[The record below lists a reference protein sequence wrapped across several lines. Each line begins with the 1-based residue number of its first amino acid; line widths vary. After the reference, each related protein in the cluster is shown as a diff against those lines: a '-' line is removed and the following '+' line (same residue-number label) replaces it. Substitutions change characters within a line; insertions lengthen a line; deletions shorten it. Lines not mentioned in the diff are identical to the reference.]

1 MTDIFDRLGLRR
13 VINVSGTET
22 PFGAAPVRPEVV
34 AAISEIV
41 PHSVLM
47 RELQS
52 AASQVIARAAGTE
65 AGCVTGCT
73 AASIVIAVAACMTG
87 RDLARVEQL
96 PDTKGMKNE
105 VVMQK
110 GHEITYGH
118 NVSQNVRIAGASAIE
133 IGAATQCG
141 VYQLRHAITP
151 NTAAALY
158 VVSPLTVQNRLI
170 DLKTFCAVCH
180 ECEVPVIVDAASV
193 TDPRPY
199 VEAGTDLVLFS
210 AHKAFAS
217 ITAGVIAGP
226 LALVQAC
233 IYQEHGIGRPMK
245 IGKEGVAGAIAALE
259 AWMTDDR
266 DQTRRELNARLRH
279 VESRLKKISGL
290 TVSMQGTQL
299 KLEVDPSK
307 ATVSAYGLAQA
318 LFAGNP
324 AIIVWSQFA
333 REGILLLTFGKV
345 SDEVADRVCD
355 RIAEICAAG
364 SAATDSVPNVGDAI
378 AEQLQQ
384 WPVTLSALESDRR
397 R

>member
-1 MTDIFDRLGLRR
+1 MADLFHQLALRR

-22 PFGAAPVRPEVV
+22 PFGASPVRPEVV
-34 AAISEIV
+34 AAITEII

-52 AASQVIARAAGTE
+52 AASEVIARATGAE

-73 AASIVIAVAACMTG
+73 AAGIVIAVAACMTG
-87 RDLARVEQL
+87 RDLGRVEQL

-118 NVSQNVRIAGASAIE
+118 NVSQNVRLAGAQLIE

-141 VYQLRHAITP
+141 VYQLRHAITS

-170 DLKTFCAVCH
+170 DLKTFCATCH
-180 ECEVPVIVDAASV
+180 ESGVPVIVDAASV
-193 TDPRPY
+193 SDPRPY
-199 VEAGTDLVLFS
+199 VEAGADLVLFS

-217 ITAGVIAGP
+217 ITAGVIAGRLP
-226 LALVQAC
+226 LVQAC
-233 IYQEHGIGRPMK
+233 FYQEHGIGRPMK
-245 IGKEGVAGAIAALE
+245 VGKEGVAGAIAALE
-259 AWMTDDR
+259 AWLMDDR
-266 DQTRRELNARLRH
+266 DQAVQALNARLLR
-279 VESRLKKISGL
+279 VESRLKQIAGL
-290 TVSMQGTQL
+290 AVSRQGMQL
-299 KLEVDPSK
+299 KLEIDPSK
-307 ATVSAYGLAQA
+307 ASISAHGLAKA
-318 LFAGNP
+318 LRGGDP

-333 REGILLLTFGKV
+333 REGMLLLTFGKV
-345 SDEVADRVCD
+345 SDAVADHVCE

-364 SAATDSVPNVGDAI
+364 SDTQGPVPNIGDAI
-378 AEQLQQ
+378 ADQLQE
-384 WPVTLSALESDRR
+384 WPVVLKRSQHR
-397 R
+397 

>member
-22 PFGAAPVRPEVV
+22 PFGASPVRPEVI
-34 AAISEIV
+34 AAITEIT

-52 AASQVIARAAGTE
+52 AASEVIARAAGTE

-73 AASIVIAVAACMTG
+73 AAGIVVAVAACMTG

-118 NVSQNVRIAGASAIE
+118 NVSQNVRIAGASVIE

-141 VYQLRHAITP
+141 VYQLRHAITS
-151 NTAAALY
+151 NTAAAMY

-170 DLKTFCAVCH
+170 DLRTFCAVCH
-180 ECEVPVIVDAASV
+180 EYDVPVIVDAASV

-199 VEAGTDLVLFS
+199 VEAGADLVLFS

-217 ITAGVIAGP
+217 LTAGVIAGR

-245 IGKEGVAGAIAALE
+245 VGKEGVAGAIAALE
-259 AWMTDDR
+259 AWVMDDR
-266 DQTRRELNARLRH
+266 DQARNVLEARLQR
-279 VESRLKKISGL
+279 VESRLKKIAGVTASR
-290 TVSMQGTQL
+290 QGTQI
-299 KLEVDPSK
+299 KLEIDRTK
-307 ATVSAYGLAQA
+307 ASVSAYGLAKA
-318 LFAGNP
+318 LFTDDP

-333 REGILLLTFGKV
+333 REGMLLLTFGKV
-345 SDEVADRVCD
+345 TDAVADHVCE
-355 RIAEICAAG
+355 RIAALCAAG
-364 SAATDSVPNVGDAI
+364 GDAQEPVPNIGDAV
-378 AEQLQQ
+378 ADQLQA
-384 WPVTLSALESDRR
+384 WPVTLKRS
-397 R
+397 

>member
-1 MTDIFDRLGLRR
+1 MTDIFDRLCLRR

-34 AAISEIV
+34 AAITEII

-52 AASQVIARAAGTE
+52 AASEVIARATGTE

-73 AASIVIAVAACMTG
+73 AASIVIGVAACMTG
-87 RDLARVEQL
+87 RDLGRVEQL

-118 NVSQNVRIAGASAIE
+118 NVSQNVRIAGASVVE

-141 VYQLRHAITP
+141 VYQLQHAINA
-151 NTAAALY
+151 NTSAALY

-180 ECEVPVIVDAASV
+180 EYDVPVIVDAASV
-193 TDPRPY
+193 SDPRPY
-199 VEAGTDLVLFS
+199 VEAGADLVLFS

-245 IGKEGVAGAIAALE
+245 VGKEGIAGAIGALE
-259 AWMTDDR
+259 AWVTDDR
-266 DQTRRELNARLRH
+266 DRTRRELNARLRH

-307 ATVSAYGLAQA
+307 ASVSAYGLAQA

-333 REGILLLTFGKV
+333 REGMLLLTFGKV

-355 RIAEICAAG
+355 RIAEISAAG

-384 WPVTLSALESDRR
+384 WPVTLSALQRDRR

>member
-1 MTDIFDRLGLRR
+1 MNDIFDRLGLRR

-22 PFGAAPVRPEVV
+22 PFGAAPVRPEVI
-34 AAISEIV
+34 AAINEII

-52 AASQVIARAAGTE
+52 EASEVIARATGTE

-73 AASIVIAVAACMTG
+73 AASIVITVAACMTG
-87 RDLARVEQL
+87 RDLARAEQL
-96 PDTKGMKNE
+96 PDTKGLKNE

-118 NVSQNVRIAGASAIE
+118 NVSQNVRIAGASVIE

-180 ECEVPVIVDAASV
+180 EYDVPVIVDAASV

-199 VEAGTDLVLFS
+199 VEAGADLVLFS
-210 AHKAFAS
+210 AHKAFGS
-217 ITAGVIAGP
+217 ITAGVVAGR

-245 IGKEGVAGAIAALE
+245 VGKEGVAGAIAALE
-259 AWMTDDR
+259 AWMADDR
-266 DQTRRELNARLRH
+266 DQARKVLEARLQR
-279 VESRLKKISGL
+279 VEARLKKIAEIV
-290 TVSMQGTQL
+290 VSRQGTQI
-299 KLEVDPSK
+299 KLEIDRAK
-307 ATVSAYGLAQA
+307 ASMSAYGLAKA
-318 LFAGNP
+318 LSADDP

-333 REGILLLTFGKV
+333 REGMLLLTFGKV
-345 SDEVADRVCD
+345 TDAVADYVCE
-355 RIAEICAAG
+355 RIAAICAAG
-364 SAATDSVPNVGDAI
+364 GHAQEPVPNIGDAV
-378 AEQLQQ
+378 ADQLQA
-384 WPVTLSALESDRR
+384 WPVTLKRS
-397 R
+397 

>member
-1 MTDIFDRLGLRR
+1 MRR

-22 PFGAAPVRPEVV
+22 PFGAAPVRTEVIT
-34 AAISEIV
+34 AITEIV

-52 AASQVIARAAGTE
+52 AASQVIARATGAE

-87 RDLARVEQL
+87 RELARVEQL

-118 NVSQNVRIAGASAIE
+118 NVSQNARIAGALLVE

-141 VYQLRHAITP
+141 VYQLQHAINP

-170 DLKTFCAVCH
+170 DLKTFCVACH
-180 ECEVPVIVDAASV
+180 ARGVPVIVDAASV
-193 TDPRPY
+193 SDPRPY
-199 VEAGTDLVLFS
+199 VEAGGDLVLFS
-210 AHKAFAS
+210 AHKQFSS
-217 ITAGVIAGP
+217 ITAGVIAGRLP
-226 LALVQAC
+226 LVQAC

-245 IGKEGVAGAIAALE
+245 VGKEGVAGAIAALE

-266 DQTRRELNARLRH
+266 DRMRQDLSARLKR
-279 VESRLKKISGL
+279 VESQLNKIAGTAASI
-290 TVSMQGTQL
+290 QGTQIRL
-299 KLEVDPSK
+299 DIDRSK
-307 ATVSAYGLAQA
+307 SAVSAYGLAKA
-318 LFAGNP
+318 LFAGDP

-333 REGILLLTFGKV
+333 REGTLLLTFGKV
-345 SDEVADRVCD
+345 TDAIADYVCE
-355 RIAEICAAG
+355 RIAAICAAG
-364 SAATDSVPNVGDAI
+364 VDDQEPAPNIGDAI
-378 AEQLQQ
+378 ADQLHD
-384 WPVTLSALESDRR
+384 WPVELKHS
-397 R
+397 

>member
-1 MTDIFDRLGLRR
+1 MSDIFDKRGLRR

-34 AAISEIV
+34 AAINEIV

-47 RELQS
+47 HELQS
-52 AASQVIARAAGTE
+52 AASEVIARATGAE

-73 AASIVIAVAACMTG
+73 AASIVIGVAACMTG
-87 RDLARVEQL
+87 RDLGRVEQL

-118 NVSQNVRIAGASAIE
+118 NVSQNVRIAGASLIE

-141 VYQLRHAITP
+141 VYQLQHAITP

-170 DLKTFCAVCH
+170 DLKTFCAACH
-180 ECEVPVIVDAASV
+180 ERGVPVIVDAASV

-199 VEAGTDLVLFS
+199 VEAGADLVLFS

-217 ITAGVIAGP
+217 ITAGVIAGG
-226 LALVQAC
+226 LSLVQAC

-245 IGKEGVAGAIAALE
+245 VGKEGVAAAIAALE

-266 DQTRRELNARLRH
+266 DQARQELNARLKR
-279 VESRLKKISGL
+279 VESRLKKITGF
-290 TVSMQGTQL
+290 TVSMQGTQI
-299 KLEVDPSK
+299 KLEIDRSK
-307 ATVSAYGLAQA
+307 ASVSAYELAKA
-318 LFAGNP
+318 LFADDP
-324 AIIVWSQFA
+324 AVIVWSQFA

-345 SDEVADRVCD
+345 SDEIADHVCE
-355 RIAEICAAG
+355 RIAAICAAG
-364 SAATDSVPNVGDAI
+364 SDTLEPVPNI
-378 AEQLQQ
+378 ADTIADQLQE
-384 WPVTLSALESDRR
+384 WPVGLKRS
-397 R
+397 

>member
-1 MTDIFDRLGLRR
+1 MSDIFDKRGLRR

-34 AAISEIV
+34 AAITEIV

-52 AASQVIARAAGTE
+52 AASEVIARATGAE

-87 RDLARVEQL
+87 RDLGRVEQL

-118 NVSQNVRIAGASAIE
+118 NVSQNVRIAGASLIE

-141 VYQLRHAITP
+141 VYQLQHAITP

-170 DLKTFCAVCH
+170 DLKTFCAACH
-180 ECEVPVIVDAASV
+180 ERGVPVIVDAASV

-199 VEAGTDLVLFS
+199 VEAGADLVLFS

-217 ITAGVIAGP
+217 ITAGVIAGRLP
-226 LALVQAC
+226 LVQAC

-245 IGKEGVAGAIAALE
+245 VGKEGVAGAIAALE

-266 DQTRRELNARLRH
+266 DQARQALNARLQR
-279 VESRLKKISGL
+279 VESRLKKIAGL
-290 TVSMQGTQL
+290 TVSMQGTQI
-299 KLEVDPSK
+299 KLDIDRSK
-307 ATVSAYGLAQA
+307 ASISAYGLAKA
-318 LFAGNP
+318 LFADDP

-333 REGILLLTFGKV
+333 REGMLLLTFGKV
-345 SDEVADRVCD
+345 SDAVADHVCE
-355 RIAEICAAG
+355 RIAAICAAG
-364 SAATDSVPNVGDAI
+364 SDAQEPVPNVGDAI
-378 AEQLQQ
+378 ADQLHD
-384 WPVTLSALESDRR
+384 WPVALKRS
-397 R
+397 

>member
-1 MTDIFDRLGLRR
+1 MTDIFDKLGLRR

-22 PFGAAPVRPEVV
+22 PFGASPVRPEVI
-34 AAISEIV
+34 AAISEII
-41 PHSVLM
+41 PQSVLM

-52 AASQVIARAAGTE
+52 AASEVIARATGTE

-73 AASIVIAVAACMTG
+73 AAGIVIAVAACMTG

-118 NVSQNVRIAGASAIE
+118 NVSQNVRIAGASVIE
-133 IGAATQCG
+133 IGAATQCA

-170 DLKTFCAVCH
+170 DLKTFCTVCH
-180 ECEVPVIVDAASV
+180 EYDVPVIVDAASV
-193 TDPRPY
+193 SDPRPY
-199 VEAGTDLVLFS
+199 VEAGADLVLFS

-217 ITAGVIAGP
+217 ITAGVIAGRLP
-226 LALVQAC
+226 LVQAC

-245 IGKEGVAGAIAALE
+245 VGKEGVAGAMAALE
-259 AWMTDDR
+259 AWGADDR
-266 DQTRRELNARLRH
+266 DKARKALEARLQR
-279 VESRLKKISGL
+279 VESHLKKIAGVV
-290 TVSMQGTQL
+290 VSRQGTQI
-299 KLEVDPSK
+299 KLEIDRAKGS
-307 ATVSAYGLAQA
+307 VSAYGLAKA
-318 LFAGNP
+318 LFADDP

-333 REGILLLTFGKV
+333 REGMLLLTFGKV
-345 SDEVADRVCD
+345 TDGVADYVCQ
-355 RIAEICAAG
+355 RIASICAAG
-364 SAATDSVPNVGDAI
+364 GHAHESVPNIGDAV
-378 AEQLQQ
+378 ADQLQT
-384 WPVTLSALESDRR
+384 WPVTLKRS
-397 R
+397 